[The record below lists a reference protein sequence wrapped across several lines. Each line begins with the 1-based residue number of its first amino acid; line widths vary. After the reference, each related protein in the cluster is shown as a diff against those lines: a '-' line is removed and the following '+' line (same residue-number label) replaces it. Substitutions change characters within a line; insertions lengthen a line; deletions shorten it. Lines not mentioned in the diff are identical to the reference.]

1 MNAKPDPA
9 PTAGDDGTGS
19 DGTGSDGTA
28 EPVILGAAE
37 FTAAVLN
44 GEIDPDEWDEI

>member
-9 PTAGDDGTGS
+9 PAADDDGTGK
-19 DGTGSDGTA
+19 DGTA
-28 EPVILGAAE
+28 EPTLLGSAE

-44 GEIDPDEWDEI
+44 GEIDPAEWDEV